1 MPSRPWNRNWERV
14 GADIYGGQGISFVAI
29 AKDGSGR
36 EVFIKRLRR
45 DRNPQARKRFR
56 REAVA
61 YATLA
66 DLGLPRL
73 IEDNSETWDDGQ
85 TPMYLATEY
94 IPGGTLQAFIEQG
107 GQADVNAAL
116 TCVRKLAEVLDRCHE
131 NGVTHR
137 DIKPANVVLRNGD
150 ITDPVLVDLGLSF
163 NDADEDDDLTRAGE
177 EVGNRFLRLP
187 EHASGGRDAVSDVT
201 QLAGIFFYILTGR
214 EPRVLMDESGQMPH
228 QRPEARSA
236 LANLLGRRQYIRVTS
251 RLDKAFAIQQS
262 IRYTQA
268 PDLVSDLERAVATD
282 NEGDDDLEGVIA
294 RVKEIVQSQ
303 VDPGQAARRE
313 ALRHLMTA
321 IDRVVQNFASSTPGL
336 QRAQNNW
343 HQGHGDEEFV
353 ESRLAVVVE
362 GDRPNYATYRV
373 EPRANEYVALVDGVE
388 VWRGESA
395 DQSLTDAITLAVATK
410 FLSTQA

>member
-1 MPSRPWNRNWERV
+1 ERE
-14 GADIYGGQGISFVAI
+14 A
-29 AKDGSGR
+29 
-36 EVFIKRLRR
+36 FIKRLRR
-45 DRNPQARKRFR
+45 DRDPRARKRFR

-61 YATLA
+61 YATLT

-73 IEDNSETWDDGQ
+73 IEDNSETWDDGR

-94 IPGGTLQAFIEQG
+94 VPGGTLQAFIDQG

-116 TCVRKLAEVLDRCHE
+116 ACVRKLGEVLDRCHE

-187 EHASGGRDAVSDVT
+187 EHSSGGRDAVSDVT

-214 EPRVLMDESGQMPH
+214 EPRVLIDESGQMPH
-228 QRPEARSA
+228 QRPEPRSA
-236 LANLLGRRQYIRVTS
+236 LADLLGRRQYIRVTS
-251 RLDKAFAIQQS
+251 CLDRAFAIQQS
-262 IRYTQA
+262 MRYTQA
-268 PDLVSDLERAVATD
+268 LDLVSDLERAVATD
-282 NEGDDDLEGVIA
+282 EEGDDDLEGMIA

-313 ALRHLMTA
+313 ALRHLMIA

-336 QRAQNNW
+336 QRTQTNW
-343 HQGHGDEEFV
+343 HQGHGDEEYV
-353 ESRLAVVVE
+353 ENFLAVVVE
-362 GDRPNYATYRV
+362 GDQPDYATYRV
-373 EPRANEYVALVDGVE
+373 EPRANEFVALVDGVE
-388 VWRGESA
+388 VWRGELA
-395 DQSLTDAITLAVATK
+395 DQPLTDAITRAVAKK
-410 FLSTQA
+410 FLSTQPS